1 MGGPSSQLG
10 GKQDEEV
17 EANFEAVDIP
27 GAYYASAAAA
37 PPFLT
42 QTACTCETQTATTR
56 ALRSPL
62 FKNGQLWLLRYTIGT
77 RCIGTARF

>member
-42 QTACTCETQTATTR
+42 QTACRNTCEHGGEVATKVGYFGVKSANVGLGPDGHQT
-56 ALRSPL
+56 
-62 FKNGQLWLLRYTIGT
+62 
-77 RCIGTARF
+77 C